1 MKSCGLQSSIL
12 TQLCMR
18 KQNLITKEKSKAAY
32 EGKLKNEDH
41 WNFWNCYD
49 GSINDDMESFI
60 NNLQEISSLEEIKK
74 EEVHSFFL
82 PKLRKEELKLVEE
95 KNFEHMMTYW
105 RKFNADVDKEE
116 MKKSDSKDKYVHG
129 KCIRTTSVLHL
140 DSNLCGTSTKMSSE
154 SPFTITNE
162 SSNETSDGTYV
173 KLKIAD
179 ELKQLANMGFRNEKL
194 NIHLIQKHCQ
204 VNLQAVIEELKA
216 YQTSSCSRITVESS
230 NATSAVEPTSQQVS
244 NHAETS
250 IETVSESLWHEDHGS
265 DIPYSIQSRPGSPCI
280 EAVTESEFLIET
292 PDEEK
297 ECCCCTVS

>member
-1 MKSCGLQSSIL
+1 MKSNKEKQFLDTIDDGIKTVLNFVNDDMVPHFIYCSGDGFYIYDSEKLILSRMKSCGLQSSIL

-129 KCIRTTSVLHL
+129 HSCRRTRILKL
-140 DSNLCGTSTKMSSE
+140 DKNV
-154 SPFTITNE
+154 F
-162 SSNETSDGTYV
+162 
-173 KLKIAD
+173 KIPA
-179 ELKQLANMGFRNEKL
+179 
-194 NIHLIQKHCQ
+194 
-204 VNLQAVIEELKA
+204 
-216 YQTSSCSRITVESS
+216 
-230 NATSAVEPTSQQVS
+230 
-244 NHAETS
+244 
-250 IETVSESLWHEDHGS
+250 
-265 DIPYSIQSRPGSPCI
+265 
-280 EAVTESEFLIET
+280 
-292 PDEEK
+292 EEK
-297 ECCCCTVS
+297 